1 MTWSVKRLISL
12 GFRGAEVSRQSGVP
26 NSSFSRRAV
35 RGGQLYASVG
45 IHCGKK
51 GLREPFCGQ
60 RAIHSVSTDS
70 DIIRRSRDS
79 PAAFGELY
87 DRHASVIYRY
97 AARRAGD
104 FAADDVTSETF
115 LVAWEHLETY
125 DLDRDD
131 ARPWLF
137 GIATNLL
144 RRHHRAEAKM
154 LKTAAKAA
162 SREALSD
169 DSDRIAAQVDA
180 TVATG
185 RIARTLRS
193 MAAIDRET
201 LLLYAWADLTYE
213 GIALAMDV
221 PVGTVRSRLNRARRV
236 LRTEL
241 NLELLDETEK
251 DHGRLAAAPRNA

>member
-1 MTWSVKRLISL
+1 L
-12 GFRGAEVSRQSGVP
+12 GA
-26 NSSFSRRAV
+26 
-35 RGGQLYASVG
+35 
-45 IHCGKK
+45 KK
-51 GLREPFCGQ
+51 GKLREPFCGQ
-60 RAIHSVSTDS
+60 RAIHSVSTDN

-79 PAAFGELY
+79 PAVFGELY

-115 LVAWEHLETY
+115 LVAWEQLDTY
-125 DLDRDD
+125 DLGRDD

-144 RRHHRAEAKM
+144 RRHHRAEDKM

-162 SREALSD
+162 SREAVAD
-169 DSDRIAAQVDA
+169 ASDRIAAQVDA
-180 TVATG
+180 VVATG
-185 RIARTLRS
+185 RIAGTLKS

-221 PVGTVRSRLNRARRV
+221 PVGTVRSRLNRARRT
-236 LRTEL
+236 LRTQL
-241 NLELLDETEK
+241 NLEILDETEN

>member
-1 MTWSVKRLISL
+1 MTISRA
-12 GFRGAEVSRQSGVP
+12 GRRGT
-26 NSSFSRRAV
+26 
-35 RGGQLYASVG
+35 
-45 IHCGKK
+45 
-51 GLREPFCGQ
+51 LREPFCGQ
-60 RAIHSVSTDS
+60 RAIPSVSTDN

-79 PAAFGELY
+79 PAVFGELY
-87 DRHASVIYRY
+87 DRHASIIYRY

-115 LVAWEHLETY
+115 LVAWEHLDTY
-125 DLDRDD
+125 DLDRED

-144 RRHHRAEAKM
+144 RRHHRAEARM
-154 LKTAAKAA
+154 LKVAAQAA
-162 SREALSD
+162 SREAMSD

-180 TVATG
+180 TAATG
-185 RIARTLRS
+185 RIARTLRA

-213 GIALAMDV
+213 GIAVAMGV
-221 PVGTVRSRLNRARRV
+221 PVGTVRSRLNRARRT
-236 LRTEL
+236 LRTQL
-241 NLELLDETEK
+241 DLEILDETEN

>member
-1 MTWSVKRLISL
+1 
-12 GFRGAEVSRQSGVP
+12 
-26 NSSFSRRAV
+26 
-35 RGGQLYASVG
+35 
-45 IHCGKK
+45 
-51 GLREPFCGQ
+51 
-60 RAIHSVSTDS
+60 VSTDN

-87 DRHASVIYRY
+87 DRHASIIYRY

-115 LVAWEHLETY
+115 LVAWEQLGSY
-125 DLDRDD
+125 DLDRED

-144 RRHHRAEAKM
+144 HRHHRAEAKI
-154 LKTAAKAA
+154 LKAAAKAA
-162 SREALSD
+162 SREAVTD

-185 RIARTLRS
+185 RIARTLKS

-221 PVGTVRSRLNRARRV
+221 PVGTVRSRLNRARRA

-241 NLELLDETEK
+241 NLEILEETEN
-251 DHGRLAAAPRNA
+251 DHGRLAAARRDA

>member
-1 MTWSVKRLISL
+1 
-12 GFRGAEVSRQSGVP
+12 
-26 NSSFSRRAV
+26 
-35 RGGQLYASVG
+35 
-45 IHCGKK
+45 
-51 GLREPFCGQ
+51 
-60 RAIHSVSTDS
+60 
-70 DIIRRSRDS
+70 
-79 PAAFGELY
+79 
-87 DRHASVIYRY
+87 
-97 AARRAGD
+97 
-104 FAADDVTSETF
+104 
-115 LVAWEHLETY
+115 
-125 DLDRDD
+125 
-131 ARPWLF
+131 
-137 GIATNLL
+137 
-144 RRHHRAEAKM
+144 M

-162 SREALSD
+162 SREAVSD

-185 RIARTLRS
+185 RIARTLKS

-221 PVGTVRSRLNRARRV
+221 PVGTVRSRLNRARRA